1 MCFNSLM
8 SIRGVT
14 VDKYENK
21 VKIEEIKALISRGE
35 YERAADVADTV
46 NWPSVKNIPTLGMA
60 SDLYKKLHLF
70 EESRKI
76 LLIAYDRQPSRPVV
90 KSLCELSIELGDLL
104 NAIKFLNEF
113 KAIAPKDPGKYILQY
128 KIYKAQNINIEEQ
141 IEVLEELKEV
151 HHSAKWSYELAELY
165 HKAGNETKCIE
176 ECDNIILWFV
186 DGKYVLKAYELKA
199 IHQPLSEQENY
210 RYEVL
215 RHAGGELN
223 IQASL
228 KEKAQSPVKQQKFEV
243 GSDLG
248 LCNTQNL
255 QAVVA
260 EGLQDVFNPEPFY
273 VPEENP
279 VPKTLEEAIALD
291 EEAINISAP
300 EPNSDLQITQM
311 YNPVLPEEPVG
322 QELENA
328 TEEIS
333 VEGNYSDTDII
344 GEVSNA
350 MAVDILTE
358 KAVEEPKYVLN
369 SDTDEIKP
377 ITGPIPSVEE
387 EEGSPSKPV
396 TPKQEPVI
404 SKQEP
409 VIPKTTY
416 FVPNNLSNTGIIE
429 KFNTGSNMDN
439 MLSQGYDG
447 QISLVVPEDKP
458 VERQITGQIS
468 IGDVMKEW
476 EEKKKETEKKL
487 VNDIKKKVE
496 QQTAA
501 LLAGFDDEATRNSLL
516 AQIESAIV
524 NAALEQEKEKIA
536 ASRPKEIKVADIEA
550 LDHTGDI
557 ATKIIEEA
565 LKEDELRQKKASL
578 PKEPEIKETKESVEE
593 PVEEIKEEPVEAVL
607 EDEGIEEIE
616 EIEDISKTDD
626 AIMEKESDDEIESDS
641 YIEEPEISEEDEF
654 EEIEETDDFEEE
666 IADIKETA
674 PKKTEKANQHK
685 PRQLTDAEKNMFSA
699 FVHHRSTQKQLAE
712 VLDNVTLASY
722 TGNVLV
728 SSEDSEV
735 TTFSKLLI
743 QDIQLS
749 DSNFT
754 GKVAMISAD
763 SLNGKEVA
771 NVFEKV
777 KNGALIITEPERFSK
792 KTIDSIVRE
801 LEKDGLGIVVI
812 VQGRSED
819 LDAFVDDNDG
829 IEDIFNLR
837 IDLKAFDDR
846 TLVEYAKS
854 YAYDNEYGIDELGV
868 LALHTRIADMQTSDH
883 EVTMSEIEEIVDEA
897 IYYADKK
904 SVGHFFDVLFGKR
917 YDAEDMIVLREKD
930 FMHY

>member
-1 MCFNSLM
+1 M
-8 SIRGVT
+8 
-14 VDKYENK
+14 DKYENK
-21 VKIEEIKALISRGE
+21 VKIEEIKTLISRGE
-35 YERAADVADTV
+35 YDRAADVADTV
-46 NWPSVKNIPTLGMA
+46 NWTTIKNIPTLGMA

-70 EESRKI
+70 EESRNI
-76 LLIAYDRQPSRPVV
+76 LLIAYERQPSRPVV

-113 KAIAPKDPGKYILQY
+113 RAIAPKDPGNYILQY

-141 IEVLEELKEV
+141 IEVLEQLKEV
-151 HHSAKWSYELAELY
+151 QHSAKWSYELAELY
-165 HKAGNETKCIE
+165 HKSGNETKCIE
-176 ECDNIILWFV
+176 ECENIILWFV

-199 IHQPLSEQENY
+199 IHQPLTEQENY

-215 RHAGGELN
+215 RQAGGELN

-228 KEKAQSPVKQQKFEV
+228 KEKNEAPKKPQKFEV
-243 GSDLG
+243 GQDLG
-248 LCNTQNL
+248 VCNTQNL

-260 EGLQDVFNPEPFY
+260 EGLQDVFNEGPSQANY
-273 VPEENP
+273 EEKP
-279 VPKTLEEAIALD
+279 APASLEEAVAMD
-291 EEAINISAP
+291 EEALNISAP
-300 EPNSDLQITQM
+300 EVGSMTSPDLQITQM
-311 YNPVLPEEPVG
+311 INPVIPETPVG
-322 QELENA
+322 QELELSDTSQN
-328 TEEIS
+328 IG

-344 GEVSNA
+344 GEAANA
-350 MAVDILTE
+350 MAADMLNE
-358 KAVEEPKYVLN
+358 KAANIDATVKEEPEYQLN
-369 SDTDEIKP
+369 TDTDEIKP
-377 ITGPIPSVEE
+377 ITGPIPQVEE
-387 EEGSPSKPV
+387 IKAVEIDSNENVS
-396 TPKQEPVI
+396 E
-404 SKQEP
+404 
-409 VIPKTTY
+409 IPKTNY
-416 FVPNNLSNTGIIE
+416 FVPNSLSNTGIIE
-429 KFNTGSNMDN
+429 RFNTVTNMDD

-447 QISLVVPEDKP
+447 QISFVVPEEKP

-476 EEKKKETEKKL
+476 EEKKKATEKKL

-536 ASRPKEIKVADIEA
+536 AARPKEIKVADIEA

-565 LKEDELRQKKASL
+565 LREDEERAKKAAEE
-578 PKEPEIKETKESVEE
+578 KEALERASKEKAREAAIEKA
-593 PVEEIKEEPVEAVL
+593 KEEAALKATEEVKEEA
-607 EDEGIEEIE
+607 ENPDDGIEEIE
-616 EIEDISKTDD
+616 EVEETQDV
-626 AIMEKESDDEIESDS
+626 AEEIEESANDEDVL
-641 YIEEPEISEEDEF
+641 EESEEDSF
-654 EEIEETDDFEEE
+654 EEIEEVEEKEEE
-666 IADIKETA
+666 PLVEETKENVVKETA
-674 PKKTEKANQHK
+674 KKPVKENVRK
-685 PRQLTDAEKNMFSA
+685 PRQLTDAEKNMFQA

-722 TGNVLV
+722 TGNILV
-728 SSEDSEV
+728 SSDDNEV

-754 GKVAMISAD
+754 GKVAMISGD
-763 SLNGKEVA
+763 NLNGKEVSE
-771 NVFEKV
+771 VLDKV
-777 KNGALIITEPERFSK
+777 KNGALIITSPENLNK
-792 KTIDSIVRE
+792 KTIDSIARE

-812 VQGRSED
+812 IQGHSDD
-819 LDAFVDDNDG
+819 LDALIDENDG
-829 IEDIFNLR
+829 LKDIFNLR
-837 IDLKAFDDR
+837 IDLRAFDDR

-854 YAYDNEYGIDELGV
+854 YAYDNEYAIDELGV

-883 EVTMSEIEEIVDEA
+883 EVTMSEIEELVDEA

-904 SVGHFFDVLFGKR
+904 TMGHFFDILFGKR
-917 YDAEDMIVLREKD
+917 YDVEDMIILREKD